1 MRGNNRASHVPRVR
15 EYRRGYAIATL
26 HADSSDPRGLPMPAD
41 FAPSEQTTSAVRLR
55 STGAPHRSK
64 GVFHTYRW
72 RFSRGAVGR
81 VDVGHVQLVIRLSRC
96 PLLREPPWRGC
107 SVPASRIAFR
117 NACERVICRPHAHS
131 RAPAAL
137 RRRLQ
142 GVVAGRA
149 PLLQSGGAHGR
160 ELLARALRLGLRLLP
175 ESSLDRELAGAASA
189 ARRPIAFVVVV
200 VVVTVVVVTV
210 VSERT

>member
-26 HADSSDPRGLPMPAD
+26 HAYSSDPRGLPMPAD

-131 RAPAAL
+131 RAPARAGPAPSRGRPVPAHPE
-137 RRRLQ
+137 RR
-142 GVVAGRA
+142 
-149 PLLQSGGAHGR
+149 PGAHTR
-160 ELLARALRLGLRLLP
+160 ARAWCRCRWPLWRVP
-175 ESSLDRELAGAASA
+175 AGA
-189 ARRPIAFVVVV
+189 
-200 VVVTVVVVTV
+200 
-210 VSERT
+210 

>member
-26 HADSSDPRGLPMPAD
+26 HAYSSDPRGLPMPAD

-81 VDVGHVQLVIRLSRC
+81 VDVGHVQLVIRLSRR
-96 PLLREPPWRGC
+96 PPLRELPWRGC
-107 SVPASRIAFR
+107 SVPASRTAFR

-131 RAPAAL
+131 RAPARAGPAPSRGRPVPAHPE
-137 RRRLQ
+137 RR
-142 GVVAGRA
+142 
-149 PLLQSGGAHGR
+149 PGAHTR
-160 ELLARALRLGLRLLP
+160 ARAWCRCRWPLWRVP
-175 ESSLDRELAGAASA
+175 AAA
-189 ARRPIAFVVVV
+189 
-200 VVVTVVVVTV
+200 
-210 VSERT
+210 